1 MTSDWGRYFKNSIA
15 VILVKNG
22 VSMNVNSCQKLEF
35 CPYKEMGVAKKG
47 MAKIF
52 TIAAHAHKCC
62 MGVN

>member
-1 MTSDWGRYFKNSIA
+1 
-15 VILVKNG
+15 
-22 VSMNVNSCQKLEF
+22 MNVNSCQKLEF